1 MDTSLAIPRYQRPAL
16 AWPSGVT
23 EQQQHVIWWVVFVG
37 FAYAVAIAY
46 SAYCTYTDCNPDIS
60 LTWYGFKR

>member
-37 FAYAVAIAY
+37 FAFATAQFA
-46 SAYCTYTDCNPDIS
+46 P
-60 LTWYGFKR
+60 